1 MICNKNQFS
10 LFMND
15 RMLPFHSSEI
25 RGLCLMKMIQRNASK
40 FATFLEYENQPVF
53 SFFLFHAINFTI
65 HQEKI
70 KYINSTKCR
79 FLYSKNVANFGCNL
93 LGNSIKH
100 KPLTISE
107 ECSPLLSVYTR
118 HVGRVS
124 NYSIS
129 TMYLLFLF
137 YSKKTYNLYFL

>member
-53 SFFLFHAINFTI
+53 SFFFSFHAINFTI

-70 KYINSTKCR
+70 KYRNRTKCR
-79 FLYSKNVANFGCNL
+79 CLYSTNLANFGCNL
-93 LGNSIKH
+93 LDNSIKH
-100 KPLTISE
+100 KTLTPE
-107 ECSPLLSVYTR
+107 EQD
-118 HVGRVS
+118 
-124 NYSIS
+124 
-129 TMYLLFLF
+129 
-137 YSKKTYNLYFL
+137 KTLIVFQVPCKF